1 MRARLKFKFFV
12 VISSVL
18 LLAVF
23 LPILGSGGLA
33 SAQKETASTY
43 SHKEFIREIAPTAQK
58 LSKTYGVRSSV
69 IIGQAA
75 LDSDFGRTLLANKY
89 HNLFSIK
96 AKAGQGGIRLK
107 SREYENGR
115 WHPVTNRYLVYKS
128 WDDSLY
134 DYLALLRQDKI
145 WDRGLYTT
153 MTTSS
158 GYKTVA
164 RALQA
169 AGFNSDP
176 NYADKLIATI
186 EENDLTDYDR

>member
-12 VISSVL
+12 VIISL
-18 LLAVF
+18 LFLAVF

-33 SAQKETASTY
+33 SAQKETDSAY

-75 LDSDFGRTLLANKY
+75 LDSNFGRTLLASKY

-96 AKAGQGGIRLK
+96 ARSGQRGVRLK
-107 SREYENGR
+107 SREYKNGR
-115 WHPVTNRYLVYKS
+115 WHQVTNRYLVYKS
-128 WDDSLY
+128 WEDSLY
-134 DYLALLRQDKI
+134 DYLALLRQDKV
-145 WDRGLYTT
+145 WDKALYTT

-176 NYADKLIATI
+176 NYADKLITII
-186 EENDLTDYDR
+186 EENNLTDYDR